1 MEHVHDAAAL
11 EQVEDAVEVA
21 RSFLPDDP
29 LTGRDRLEQLE
40 RSLRR
45 QLADDPEP
53 RPELTQL
60 LQYVSDLA
68 ADARE
73 QARRW
78 QARCTER
85 EQHFHTW
92 ALTAP

>member
-1 MEHVHDAAAL
+1 MEHVHDEAAL

-29 LTGRDRLEQLE
+29 LTARDRLEELE

-45 QLADDPEP
+45 AVAGEP
-53 RPELTQL
+53 DARPELTQL
-60 LQYVSDLA
+60 LQYVTDLA

-73 QARRW
+73 QAQRW
-78 QARCTER
+78 QARCAER